1 MRTIHPMLITVVLQC
16 LVWAGC
22 AGSSDP
28 ATTSAS
34 APSAVSLAV
43 TPVSPLICGK
53 NEHVCS
59 SCDGTRQFCAEFCPD
74 CIPAVHAPVL
84 TTPADLAALTCS
96 PPLRSCVSCDGT
108 THFCSRVCPEC
119 APPLAP
125 GTDSAPATLALG
137 GLGCPSAI

>member
-1 MRTIHPMLITVVLQC
+1 MRTTHPMLITVVLQC

-34 APSAVSLAV
+34 APSSVSVAVIPA
-43 TPVSPLICGK
+43 SPLSCGK
-53 NEHVCS
+53 NQHVCS

-74 CIPAVHAPVL
+74 CIPAVQAPVL
-84 TTPADLAALTCS
+84 ATPADVAALTCT
-96 PPLRSCVSCDGT
+96 PPLRSCVSCNGT

-119 APPLAP
+119 PPPLAP
-125 GTDSAPATLALG
+125 GTDSVRPTLALS
-137 GLGCPSAI
+137 GLGCPGPI